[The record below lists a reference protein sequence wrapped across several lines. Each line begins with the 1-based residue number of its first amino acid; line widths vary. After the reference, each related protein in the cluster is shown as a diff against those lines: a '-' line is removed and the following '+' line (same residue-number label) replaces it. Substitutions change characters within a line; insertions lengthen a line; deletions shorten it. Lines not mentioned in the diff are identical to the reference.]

1 LRIQFVTSN
10 EGKYNEVRAEVARR
24 GHELVW
30 RMFLYPEVQTASLDE
45 VVVEGLGWLRPR
57 LGEDESFIIE
67 DSGLF
72 VTALHDFPG
81 VFSAYVFKTIGNE
94 GVLKLMEGLS
104 SREARFESRIG
115 LWSPGKG
122 AHIFAGKCTG
132 TIAPQSRGSIGFGYD
147 PIFIPDGE
155 QRTFAEMSREEKN
168 SHSHRG
174 RAVARFLEFIG

>member
-1 LRIQFVTSN
+1 LRILFVTSN
-10 EGKYNEVRAEVARR
+10 EGKYNEVRADLAGR

-30 RMFLYPEVQTASLDE
+30 RRFPYPEVQTSSLDE
-45 VVVEGLGWLRPR
+45 VVAEGLAWLRPR
-57 LGEDESFIIE
+57 LGEDEPFVIE

-81 VFSAYVFKTIGNE
+81 VYSAYAYKTIGNE
-94 GVLKLMEGLS
+94 GLLKLMEGAS

-122 AHIFAGKCTG
+122 AHIFSGKCTG
-132 TIAPQSRGSIGFGYD
+132 TIAPQARGSSGFGYD

-155 QRTFAEMSREEKN
+155 RRTFAEMSKEEKN
-168 SHSHRG
+168 ARSHRG
-174 RAVARFLEFIG
+174 MAVAGLLEFIG